1 MHSST
6 LAHPSSTNF
15 QVLHKSPSNRSV
27 FGAVA
32 MCICSDI
39 TFWCGAVRY
48 FTEQHILESDQ
59 PPLVR
64 TIAALVQQVTILE
77 TLALRNDF

>member
-1 MHSST
+1 
-6 LAHPSSTNF
+6 
-15 QVLHKSPSNRSV
+15 
-27 FGAVA
+27 
-32 MCICSDI
+32 MCICSEI